1 MASKGQRTGMR
12 AVYQVAAEL
21 VARGFIVSPTSRSAF
36 GADLLVTDESCR
48 RAFSVQVKA
57 NSRPSGFWLVG
68 KDAKTLTATSHV
80 YVLVNFNDA
89 TASHDFYI
97 VPSKVVASRMLT
109 QPAKTGSVWYSF
121 SRKDASAYKD
131 AWKVFGCSEQE

>member
-21 VARGFIVSPTSRSAF
+21 VAHGFIVSPTSRSAF
-36 GADLLVTDESCR
+36 GADLLVTNESCS

-57 NSRPSGFWLVG
+57 NSKPAGFWLVG
-68 KDAKTLTATSHV
+68 KDAKQLNAPSHV

-89 TASHDFYI
+89 TSRHDFYI
-97 VPSKVVASRMLT
+97 VPSEVVAGRMKT
-109 QPAKTGSVWYSF
+109 QPAKTGSVWHSF
-121 SRKDASAYKD
+121 YRKDALKYKD
-131 AWKVFGCSEQE
+131 AWEVFGCE